1 MVQVIDG
8 SIHQRLFVTEEDGNT
23 KFSFILFV
31 FRRWMLSGPETT
43 RMLHQFEEQYLLESE
58 ESSDRLN
65 HEMGLSAQKT
75 FKQQVNNLVDVV
87 RKMGNP
93 FLDDF
98 QELVT
103 LDSRDCMDDAVA
115 QSVVNLEQLGKT
127 QYQDYVKAVIKD
139 RTIAISSPIK
149 KNKIPLYSKQPLCTK
164 SKQSKTIKA
173 LQNNVALFAQ
183 LYIAMQSRD
192 ADLGE
197 FFCHEVQSFPPSLS
211 EFGNLRL
218 PSNKSELL
226 KCIAQPR
233 QSEPPTQFDC
243 KIFDGAVIVHCLPVT
258 GVITFDDYAENVFI
272 PHICIQ
278 SSRRVDVVWDTYVRD
293 SLKESTREKRG
304 KGIRRKVAGG
314 TKLPPNWMQFL
325 RDSVNKEEPFAFLT
339 NKVAE
344 YNWPENKTVYITSGF
359 TL

>member
-1 MVQVIDG
+1 
-8 SIHQRLFVTEEDGNT
+8 
-23 KFSFILFV
+23 
-31 FRRWMLSGPETT
+31 
-43 RMLHQFEEQYLLESE
+43 
-58 ESSDRLN
+58 
-65 HEMGLSAQKT
+65 MGLSAQKT
-75 FKQQVNNLVDVV
+75 FEQQVNNLADVI
-87 RKMGNP
+87 RRMGNP

-98 QELVT
+98 TELVT

-115 QSVVNLEQLGKT
+115 ESVVNLGQLGKT
-127 QYQDYVKAVIKD
+127 QYQRYVKAVIKD
-139 RTIAISSPIK
+139 RTISISSPIK
-149 KNKIPLYSKQPLCTK
+149 RNKLPLYSKQPSRTK

-197 FFCHEVQSFPPSLS
+197 FFSHEVQSFPPSLS

-226 KCIAQPR
+226 KCIAQLR
-233 QSEPPTQFDC
+233 QPEPPTQFDC
-243 KIFDGAVIVHCLPVT
+243 KICDGAVIVHCLPVT
-258 GVITFDDYAENVFI
+258 GVITFDDYAENAFI
-272 PHICIQ
+272 PHIRSQ
-278 SSRRVDVVWDTYVRD
+278 SSRRVDVVWDAYVRD

-304 KGIRRKVAGG
+304 KGVRRKVSGG

-325 RDSVNKEEPFAFLT
+325 RDSVNKEELYMFAFLT

-344 YNWPENKTVYITSGF
+344 YSWPENKTVYITSGF
-359 TL
+359 YHENIIITSYMYHLRYFQ